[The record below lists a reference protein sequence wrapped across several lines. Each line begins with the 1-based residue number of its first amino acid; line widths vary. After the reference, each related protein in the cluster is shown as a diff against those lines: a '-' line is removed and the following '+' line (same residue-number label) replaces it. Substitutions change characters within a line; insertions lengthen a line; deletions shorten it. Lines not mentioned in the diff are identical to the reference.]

1 MHINKKINKSS
12 ILYFSIFFI
21 FLLIGLNSYKDYGVS
36 IDENWHQINGE
47 HYYSFFKGLF
57 LNNPEFLTLNELKQ
71 LFKVHS
77 FKDPAIFD
85 FSMAA
90 LTEILNIKDTKDI
103 YLFRHLSIFFIFL
116 VGLFY
121 FYLILKKRF
130 NNDLFIVIGL
140 LFLFLSP
147 RIFANSFYNNKDLIF
162 LSVTC
167 IFLYYSIV
175 FLEKPS
181 PGKAIIFGIFTALAF
196 DIRIM
201 AIIYIFAFY
210 LMFFFN
216 FLDEKNFFINKFK
229 NLLLATICT
238 IFFVYLFWPY
248 LWVDPLKNLID
259 FFSVIRAETPA
270 IQTLYLG
277 DYIFTKSTPWHHD
290 IIWILFTSPL
300 TIIILFIIG
309 FLLQSIHIFKN
320 FMNVEKKDHKF
331 WYNKKELIDFYIFLA
346 FTLIFFMRLKFGVNY
361 DGWRQIYFLYPLIII
376 LGLYGLEY
384 LKRII
389 KNTIIIKF
397 LFIIVF
403 LELIFLSIWNYKNHP
418 HQYVYFNPI
427 FKSFTKNNFELD
439 YWGISNR
446 SVLEQI
452 FHINK
457 KNDFKVATISY
468 TSLNDSLIIV
478 DPKIRENISIVYDL
492 NNADYVIDNHR
503 KKWSSTPGE
512 ENLEKN
518 FSIIYNLIIDGNIIN
533 TVYKKN

>member
-21 FLLIGLNSYKDYGVS
+21 FFLIGLNSYKDYGIS
-36 IDENWHQINGE
+36 IDENLHKINGE

-71 LFKVHS
+71 LFKAHH

-116 VGLFY
+116 IGLFY

-130 NNDLFIVIGL
+130 NNDLLIVIGL

-175 FLEKPS
+175 FIERPS

-229 NLLLATICT
+229 NLLLAVICT
-238 IFFVYLFWPY
+238 IFFIYLFWPY

-300 TIIILFIIG
+300 TIVILFIVG

-361 DGWRQIYFLYPLIII
+361 DGWRQIYFLYPLIVI

-384 LKRII
+384 LKKII

-418 HQYVYFNPI
+418 YQFVYFNPI
-427 FKSFTKNNFELD
+427 FKSLTKNNFELD

-452 FHINK
+452 FHINE
-457 KNDFKVATISY
+457 KNDFKVTTISY
-468 TSLNDSLIIV
+468 TSLNDSLRIL
-478 DPKIRENISIVYDL
+478 DPKIREKISIVYDL
-492 NNADYVIDNHR
+492 NDADYVIDNHR

-518 FSIIYNLIIDGNIIN
+518 FSIIYSLIVDGNIIN

>member
-21 FLLIGLNSYKDYGVS
+21 FLLIGLNSYKDYGIS
-36 IDENWHQINGE
+36 IDENWHQTSGE

-85 FSMAA
+85 FSMVA

-116 VGLFY
+116 IGLFY

-167 IFLYYSIV
+167 VFLYYSIV

-216 FLDEKNFFINKFK
+216 FLDEKNLFINKFK
-229 NLLLATICT
+229 NLLLGIIST
-238 IFFVYLFWPY
+238 IFFLYLFWPY
-248 LWVDPLKNLID
+248 LWIDPIKNLID
-259 FFSVIRAETPA
+259 YFSVIKSATPA
-270 IQTLYLG
+270 IQNLYLG
-277 DYIFTKSTPWHHD
+277 DYIFTKSTPWHYD

-300 TIIILFIIG
+300 TIVILFIIG
-309 FLLQSIHIFKN
+309 YLLQSIHIYKN

-331 WYNKKELIDFYIFLA
+331 WYNKKELIDLYLFLA
-346 FTLIFFMRLKFGVNY
+346 FTLTFFMRLKFGVNY

-418 HQYVYFNPI
+418 YQFVYFNPI
-427 FKSFTKNNFELD
+427 FKSLTKNNFELD

-452 FHINK
+452 FHINE

-468 TSLNDSLIIV
+468 TSLYDSLRIL
-478 DPKIRENISIVYDL
+478 DPKIRGKISIVYDL
-492 NNADYVIDNHR
+492 NDAGYVIDNHR

-518 FSIIYNLIIDGNIIN
+518 FSIIYSLIVDGNVIN

>member
-21 FLLIGLNSYKDYGVS
+21 FFLIGLNSYKDYGIS

-116 VGLFY
+116 IGLFY

-130 NNDLFIVIGL
+130 NNDLLIVIGL

-181 PGKAIIFGIFTALAF
+181 TSKAIIFGIFTALAF

-201 AIIYIFAFY
+201 AIIYIFSFY

-216 FLDEKNFFINKFK
+216 CLDEKNFFINKFK
-229 NLLLATICT
+229 NLLFAITST
-238 IFFVYLFWPY
+238 IFFIYLFWPY
-248 LWVDPLKNLID
+248 LWVDPLANLID
-259 FFSVIRAETPA
+259 YFSVIRTETPA
-270 IQTLYLG
+270 IQILYWG

-300 TIIILFIIG
+300 TIVILFIIG
-309 FLLQSIHIFKN
+309 FLLQSIYIFKN

-361 DGWRQIYFLYPLIII
+361 DGWRQIYFLYPFIII

-384 LKRII
+384 LKKII
-389 KNTIIIKF
+389 KNTLIIKF

-418 HQYVYFNPI
+418 YQYVYFNPI
-427 FKSFTKNNFELD
+427 FKSITKNNFELD

-468 TSLNDSLIIV
+468 TSLNDSLRIL
-478 DPKIRENISIVYDL
+478 DPKIREKISIVYDL

>member
-1 MHINKKINKSS
+1 MHINKKINKNFF
-12 ILYFSIFFI
+12 LYFSIFFI
-21 FLLIGLNSYKDYGVS
+21 FLLVGLNSYKDYGIS
-36 IDENWHQINGE
+36 IDENYHQINGE

-77 FKDPAIFD
+77 VKDPAIFD
-85 FSMAA
+85 FSVAA
-90 LTEILNIKDTKDI
+90 LTEILNIKDTKSI
-103 YLFRHLSIFFIFL
+103 YLFRHLSIFLIFL
-116 VGLFY
+116 IGLFY

-130 NNDLFIVIGL
+130 NNDFIIVIGL

-167 IFLYYSIV
+167 IFLYYSII

-181 PGKAIIFGIFTALAF
+181 PGKAIIFGVFSSLAF

-216 FLDEKNFFINKFK
+216 FLDEKNLFINKFL
-229 NLLLATICT
+229 NLLLGIIST
-238 IFFVYLFWPY
+238 IFFLYLFWPY
-248 LWVDPLKNLID
+248 LWIDPIKNLID
-259 FFSVIRAETPA
+259 YFSVIKSATPA
-270 IQTLYLG
+270 IQNLYLG
-277 DYIFTKSTPWHHD
+277 DYIFTKSSPWHYD

-300 TIIILFIIG
+300 TIVILFIIG

-389 KNTIIIKF
+389 NNTIIIKF

-418 HQYVYFNPI
+418 YQFVYFNPI
-427 FKSFTKNNFELD
+427 FKSLTKNNFELD

-452 FHINK
+452 FHINE

-468 TSLNDSLIIV
+468 TSLNDSLRIL
-478 DPKIRENISIVYDL
+478 DPKIREKISIVYDL
-492 NNADYVIDNHR
+492 NDADYVIDNHR

-512 ENLEKN
+512 ENLEKD
-518 FSIIYNLIIDGNIIN
+518 FSIIYSLIVDGNIIN

>member
-21 FLLIGLNSYKDYGVS
+21 FLLIGLNSYKDYGIS
-36 IDENWHQINGE
+36 IDENWHQISGE

-77 FKDPAIFD
+77 TKDPAIFD
-85 FSMAA
+85 FSMVA

-103 YLFRHLSIFFIFL
+103 YLFRHLSIFLIFL
-116 VGLFY
+116 IGLFY

-130 NNDLFIVIGL
+130 NNDLFIIIGL

-216 FLDEKNFFINKFK
+216 FLGEKNFFINKFK
-229 NLLLATICT
+229 NLLLAIIST

-259 FFSVIRAETPA
+259 YFSVIRTATPA

-300 TIIILFIIG
+300 TIVILFIIG

-418 HQYVYFNPI
+418 YQFVYFNPI
-427 FKSFTKNNFELD
+427 FKSLTKNNFELD

-452 FHINK
+452 FHINE

-468 TSLNDSLIIV
+468 TSLNDSLRIL
-478 DPKIRENISIVYDL
+478 DPEIREKISIVYDL
-492 NNADYVIDNHR
+492 NDADYVIDNHR

-512 ENLEKN
+512 ENLEKD
-518 FSIIYNLIIDGNIIN
+518 FSIIYSLIVDGNIIN

>member
-1 MHINKKINKSS
+1 MYINKKINKSS
-12 ILYFSIFFI
+12 ILYFSIFLI
-21 FLLIGLNSYKDYGVS
+21 FLLIGLNSYKDYGIS
-36 IDENWHQINGE
+36 IDENWHQISGE

-85 FSMAA
+85 FSMVA

-116 VGLFY
+116 IGLFY

-229 NLLLATICT
+229 NLFFAIIST

-259 FFSVIRAETPA
+259 YFSVIRTETPA

-300 TIIILFIIG
+300 TIVILFIIG

-418 HQYVYFNPI
+418 YQFVYFNPI
-427 FKSFTKNNFELD
+427 FKSLTKNNFELD

-452 FHINK
+452 FHINE
-457 KNDFKVATISY
+457 KNDFKVVTISY
-468 TSLNDSLIIV
+468 TSLNDSLRIL
-478 DPKIRENISIVYDL
+478 DPKIREKISIVYDL
-492 NNADYVIDNHR
+492 NDADYVIDNHR

-518 FSIIYNLIIDGNIIN
+518 FSIIYSLIVDGNIIN